1 MLGRYS
7 VEGIKEISK
16 DICCLWFLFTG
27 SKNLFTKKIFF

>member
-16 DICCLWFLFTG
+16 ER
-27 SKNLFTKKIFF
+27 TKAVADEIKKGRRKG